1 MQNPGARNKR
11 SMNIM
16 SRVGWDPCRGWLV
29 RTAYVII
36 RALLEHLGAS
46 AQGSHNSREC
56 PFLPHSN
63 PSFLPFFFSFS
74 PPKPCSALHDFL
86 SNATSPASAQFQT
99 QTASVLSSSRAF
111 SSKLLPSPISPS
123 KQPCL
128 LGKGRQNCV
137 ILIILE
143 LPWWPR
149 Q

>member
-1 MQNPGARNKR
+1 MGPLQG
-11 SMNIM
+11 M
-16 SRVGWDPCRGWLV
+16 VGQDSLRHHSSPAGTPWCLCSGQSQQQRMPLP
-29 RTAYVII
+29 
-36 RALLEHLGAS
+36 S
-46 AQGSHNSREC
+46 
-56 PFLPHSN
+56 PFK
-63 PSFLPFFFSFS
+63 SFLPSFFFSFS

>member
-11 SMNIM
+11 SMDTM
-16 SRVGWDPCRGWLV
+16 SRVGWDPCRRWLV

-36 RALLEHLGAS
+36 RALLDHLVPLLRAVTQQRTPLPS
-46 AQGSHNSREC
+46 S
-56 PFLPHSN
+56 PHSN
-63 PSFLPFFFSFS
+63 PSFLPFFFFS
-74 PPKPCSALHDFL
+74 PPKPCSALQDFL
-86 SNATSPASAQFQT
+86 SNPTSSASAQFQT
-99 QTASVLSSSRAF
+99 QAASVLSSSRAF
-111 SSKLLPSPISPS
+111 SSKLLPSPVSPS

>member
-1 MQNPGARNKR
+1 MGPLQET
-11 SMNIM
+11 
-16 SRVGWDPCRGWLV
+16 VGQDSLRHHSSPAGPPWCLCSGQSQQQRMPLP
-29 RTAYVII
+29 
-36 RALLEHLGAS
+36 S
-46 AQGSHNSREC
+46 S
-56 PFLPHSN
+56 PHSN
-63 PSFLPFFFSFS
+63 PSFLLFFSFS

-86 SNATSPASAQFQT
+86 SNPTSSASAQFQT
-99 QTASVLSSSRAF
+99 QAASVLSSSRAF

>member
-1 MQNPGARNKR
+1 M
-11 SMNIM
+11 
-16 SRVGWDPCRGWLV
+16 GWDPCRRRLV

-36 RALLEHLGAS
+36 PALLDHLGAS
-46 AQGSHNSREC
+46 AQGSHNNREC
-56 PFLPHSN
+56 PFLPVPIQIL
-63 PSFLPFFFSFS
+63 PSFFFFSFS

-86 SNATSPASAQFQT
+86 SNPTSSASAQFQT
-99 QTASVLSSSRAF
+99 QAASVLSSSRAF